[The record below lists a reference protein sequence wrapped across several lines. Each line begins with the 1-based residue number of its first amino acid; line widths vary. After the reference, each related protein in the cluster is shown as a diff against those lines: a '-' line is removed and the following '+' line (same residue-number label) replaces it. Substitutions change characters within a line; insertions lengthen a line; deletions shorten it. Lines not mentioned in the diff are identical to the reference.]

1 VPASIGWPETGGF
14 PEVFTTAHDA
24 LFTQCGLTL
33 GERVCVRGAA
43 GGVGIAGVQLAVA
56 AGAQV
61 VATVR
66 NEALRPVVAG
76 YGPEVVAPDGF
87 VSRGPYDVILEL
99 VGAPNIPDDIES
111 LSTRGRIAVIG
122 VGAGTGAEINLHA
135 LMGKRARIHGSTLR
149 PRPLEQKA
157 TAAQLV
163 EKHVVPLLADAR
175 VQVPIAATFL
185 MRDAEA
191 AYERFAAGGKLGK
204 IVLLNA
210 NDT

>member
-1 VPASIGWPETGGF
+1 
-14 PEVFTTAHDA
+14 
-24 LFTQCGLTL
+24 
-33 GERVCVRGAA
+33 
-43 GGVGIAGVQLAVA
+43 VGIAGVQLAVA

-111 LSTRGRIAVIG
+111 LSTGGRIAVIG